1 MAWNISGQEE
11 VRLVGGLIKDG
22 TVKIANFVR
31 ERVQEERRG
40 RAGVL
45 RAERERVG
53 VLI

>member
-11 VRLVGGLIKDG
+11 VRLVGGLVKDG
-22 TVKIANFVR
+22 AVKITNFVR

-45 RAERERVG
+45 GAGRERAG
-53 VLI
+53 VWV